1 MHLYTAL
8 GRVNYIMYIVKSFA
22 FSFLPP
28 HSLTLKMAATMSTGE
43 RYSMRR
49 PRAQQEEEEEERR
62 RHQPEVEEEG
72 GSRRRWPGRGTS
84 RPW

>member
-1 MHLYTAL
+1 MHLYMAL
-8 GRVNYIMYIVKSFA
+8 GRVKRTLFTYTYTIIMYIVKSFT

-49 PRAQQEEEEEERR
+49 PRAQQRQEEEEEEERR
-62 RHQPEVEEEG
+62 RH
-72 GSRRRWPGRGTS
+72 
-84 RPW
+84 